1 VSRILNGVEGSV
13 RIPEET
19 RERVFQAVRDL
30 GYRPNPLAR
39 GLRGARTAMIG
50 LVVREVYDPFFSA
63 VIGAIGVEARRHN
76 HNVVMGY
83 AQSRSE
89 DAADITWVLEARHC
103 DGILLL
109 GDLRDQPWLSTE
121 LAGHRRPML
130 ALCVGTRSADVPILN
145 TDNAA
150 GTELALDHLW
160 ELGHR
165 RISFLDAGWLGDVR
179 ERRDAYLAYLAER
192 GAHAPPGYVQLADNE
207 PGGGYAAARTVLQ
220 LAEPPT
226 AIFASTDQLAIGA
239 LRAAADAGRP
249 APGSLSVVGFDDI
262 PLGGFVTPSL
272 TTVRQPV
279 AEMAAIAVADLL
291 AMVADPAFEPQ
302 PLRRLAPALVVREST
317 APVRRA

>member
-1 VSRILNGVEGSV
+1 
-13 RIPEET
+13 
-19 RERVFQAVRDL
+19 
-30 GYRPNPLAR
+30 
-39 GLRGARTAMIG
+39 
-50 LVVREVYDPFFSA
+50 
-63 VIGAIGVEARRHN
+63 
-76 HNVVMGY
+76 
-83 AQSRSE
+83 
-89 DAADITWVLEARHC
+89 
-103 DGILLL
+103 
-109 GDLRDQPWLSTE
+109 
-121 LAGHRRPML
+121 ML

-165 RISFLDAGWLGDVR
+165 RIAFLDAGWLGDVR

-192 GAHAPPGYVQLADNE
+192 GAPAPPGYVQLADNE

-226 AIFASTDQLAIGA
+226 AIFASTDLLAK
-239 LRAAADAGRP
+239 AAADAGRP

-291 AMVADPAFEPQ
+291 AMVADPAFEPE

-317 APVRRA
+317 APVRPA